1 VSEELSRREVLK
13 LGAAAT
19 LTVSLGRAESLAQS
33 AKFFTA
39 DELALVDELSEI
51 IIPADPHAPG
61 ARAAKVAAY
70 IDSRLAE
77 AWDDTDRTG
86 WRAGLKVVEQLSRE
100 MNGKPFLQSSPDE
113 RVAVVSRMATNEATP
128 KRPEEVFFIQLKAR
142 VVDAYYTS
150 EIGIKQE
157 MEYKG
162 NSYLPEFVG
171 FDVSQK

>member
-1 VSEELSRREVLK
+1 
-13 LGAAAT
+13 
-19 LTVSLGRAESLAQS
+19 
-33 AKFFTA
+33 
-39 DELALVDELSEI
+39 
-51 IIPADPHAPG
+51 
-61 ARAAKVAAY
+61 
-70 IDSRLAE
+70 
-77 AWDDTDRTG
+77 
-86 WRAGLKVVEQLSRE
+86 VEQLSRE

-113 RVAVVSRMATNEATP
+113 RVAVVSRMAANEATP
-128 KRPEEVFFIQLKAR
+128 KTPEEVFFIQLKAR